1 MGDRIGVQLYGII
14 VTNISSGQNNPV
26 LKDTLE
32 DRIHMTQDESIGH
45 KSHTFKVFSY
55 DILQGRSHRIYS
67 YYYMEYLCFQLVY
80 EKTNSYRLIQAY
92 KDY

>member
-45 KSHTFKVFSY
+45 KSFRILLRFFRMIYYRDLAIESIPTMIWNTFAFSSY
-55 DILQGRSHRIYS
+55 MKRQIY
-67 YYYMEYLCFQLVY
+67 
-80 EKTNSYRLIQAY
+80 I
-92 KDY
+92 D